1 MFIHTFLSES
11 IGISAPDQCIV
22 IYGIPERKKLLSKDP
37 EILYPGMEIAG
48 TATFAMQGKEIHG
61 F

>member
-1 MFIHTFLSES
+1 LIKRTR
-11 IGISAPDQCIV
+11 IGLLLYKRI

-37 EILYPGMEIAG
+37 EIHYPGMEIAG
-48 TATFAMQGKEIHG
+48 TATFAMQGKEIQS